1 MIAEWMLRVST
12 ALVALRAAC
21 CVLRAA
27 CCVLRAACNVV
38 FVYICLNGS
47 YSVLCTI
54 SELL

>member
-1 MIAEWMLRVST
+1 MLRGCCVDTAWMLRVST
-12 ALVALRAAC
+12 ALVSLRAAF

-27 CCVLRAACNVV
+27 CDVV